1 MTSDFDPGAL
11 MARYYLLP
19 GGFRVCLRLA
29 RPRDEAGVA
38 RLFWINGREPDQ
50 LALARLLRFDPDRIS
65 ICATA
70 LVESVETVLGIGV
83 IDLTSEAPAAP
94 ELVLVDELA
103 GPGLDELLSEALRG
117 RAAALARNRVA

>member
-1 MTSDFDPGAL
+1 

-19 GGFRVCLRLA
+19 VGFRVCLRLV

-50 LALARLLRFDPDRIS
+50 LALARLLRFDPGRIS

-70 LVESVETVLGIGV
+70 LVEGMETVLGIGV
-83 IDLTSEAPAAP
+83 IDLTPGAPAAP
-94 ELVLVDELA
+94 ELVLVDESA